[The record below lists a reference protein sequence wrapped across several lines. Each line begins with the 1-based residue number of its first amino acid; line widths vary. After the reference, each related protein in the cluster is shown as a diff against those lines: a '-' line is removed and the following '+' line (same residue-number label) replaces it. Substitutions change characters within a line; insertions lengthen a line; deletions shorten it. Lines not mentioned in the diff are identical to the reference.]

1 MSITEAAA
9 HATAKI
15 GRIHE
20 LDLLRGFFILVI
32 IIDHFQ
38 RWPSPFTYLT
48 GEGRL
53 WVSAAEGFFIISGLL
68 IGYLRGWKGRH
79 HSLKEISKKL
89 LARGLMLY
97 IWGVGI
103 TLFVVSV
110 MTFFTTGT
118 DSIYALLPK
127 FPEASQ
133 LTSLP
138 VYLWQVISGQ
148 YASDWI
154 YFLRMY
160 AIVLVVSPIVI
171 WLMRRGKWWIVLLL
185 SLATYGL
192 SFLMTEPEAAMQW
205 QVLFFGAAL
214 IGWKLEA
221 IAGWLQVHPVART
234 RIAISLISVTLIT
247 MVMSYF
253 WVHGWTNVEGPRAII
268 SRDSY
273 VTARGFI
280 DPWFTNDPMAPA
292 RIILSFIWFGGLFSI
307 FHYAR
312 NFIMKWC
319 GWLLMTFGT
328 ASLSVYCLQALLLVF
343 LEAIIP
349 VSQSRIINA
358 LSTIVVVLVL
368 WGIVRT
374 PIARR
379 ILPR

>member
-1 MSITEAAA
+1 MSIKEAAVR
-9 HATAKI
+9 I

-32 IIDHFQ
+32 VIDHFQ
-38 RWPSPFTYLT
+38 RWPSPFTYIT

-89 LARGLMLY
+89 LSRAAMLY
-97 IWGVGI
+97 AWGVGI
-103 TLFVVSV
+103 TLFIVSV
-110 MTFFTTGT
+110 MTFFTSGT
-118 DSIYALLPK
+118 DSMYALLPK
-127 FPEASQ
+127 FPEADQ

-138 VYLWQVISGQ
+138 IYLWNVISGQ

-160 AIVLVVSPIVI
+160 AIVLAVSPLVI
-171 WLMRRGKWWIVLLL
+171 WLMRKGKWWVVLLL

-192 SFLMTEPEAAMQW
+192 SFLMVEPEAAMQW

-214 IGWKLEA
+214 IGWRLES
-221 IAGWLQVHPVART
+221 IAGWLQAHPIARK

-247 MVMSYF
+247 MVASYF

-273 VTARGFI
+273 VTARGFL
-280 DPWFTNDPMAPA
+280 DPWFTNNPMAPA
-292 RIILSFIWFGGLFSI
+292 RIILSFIWFGGLFAI
-307 FHYAR
+307 FHYGR
-312 NFIMKWC
+312 NFIMKWF
-319 GWLLMTFGT
+319 GWLLMPFGV
-328 ASLSVYCLQALLLVF
+328 ASLSVYCLQAILFVF
-343 LEAIIP
+343 IEAALP
-349 VSQSRIINA
+349 VSQSKIANM
-358 LSTIVVVLVL
+358 LMTIVVILL
-368 WGIVRT
+368 IWGILKI
-374 PIARR
+374 PLMARV
-379 ILPR
+379 LPR